1 MKQILNVLY
10 VHGYAGSGSGETA
23 STIKRLLN
31 PDKYNMIS
39 PNFSNRIADIEKN
52 IGQVNEI
59 IEEHHPAIIIGNSLG
74 TFEVMNAKSGAYKI
88 LINPVFNPT
97 TDSLQPEMFDDS
109 FMDISDRISELAD
122 SQKFDNKDKGK
133 TYGFFGELDDV
144 VSCQPQ
150 FEKMFGA
157 KYMTVFRGVGH
168 KFFEAEL
175 RVVVELIEG
184 LV

>member
-1 MKQILNVLY
+1 MKQKLNVLY

-23 STIKRLLN
+23 TTIKRLLN
-31 PDKYNMIS
+31 PDRFNVIS
-39 PNFSNRIADIEKN
+39 PNFSNKIADIEKN
-52 IGQVNEI
+52 ISQVNNI
-59 IEEHHPAIIIGNSLG
+59 IDEYHPEVIIGNSLG

-122 SQKFDNKDKGK
+122 SQKFDNKDKGM

-144 VSCQPQ
+144 VSCQSQ
-150 FEKMFGA
+150 FKKMFGA
-157 KYMTVFRGVGH
+157 KYMTVFPGVGH
-168 KFFEAEL
+168 KFSETEL
-175 RVVVELIEG
+175 RVVVEFIEG